1 MGEIAVKNKLYETD
15 RLVPC
20 GIFRYLAAGGPIIRW
35 AVRPAGSA
43 CGRRVR
49 NVRRSVGEFDTL
61 DVSNERRTQAA
72 NGGVLR
78 NGVFNAL

>member
-1 MGEIAVKNKLYETD
+1 MPPVKTKLSMVL

-20 GIFRYLAAGGPIIRW
+20 DIFRYLAAGGPIIRW

-43 CGRRVR
+43 CGRKVR
-49 NVRRSVGEFDTL
+49 NVWRSVGEFDTL

-78 NGVFNAL
+78 NGV